1 MKTRD
6 NNLGALNKGV
16 ENRGNCNHGSWNE
29 GDFNV
34 GDCNHGDCNHGSQNK
49 GNGNYGNNNVG
60 DYNVGDGNIG
70 HDNLGSH
77 NIGICNVGEF
87 VMGIACNKEC
97 PIYIF
102 NKPSKMTLSE
112 LMESGAIGDIR
123 NGNLTKAVKS
133 IDTFDQE
140 VWDELMRNE
149 RNE

>member
-34 GDCNHGDCNHGSQNK
+34 GDCNHGSQNK
-49 GNGNYGNNNVG
+49 GNGNYGSNNVG
-60 DYNVGDGNIG
+60 DYNVGGGNIG

-77 NIGICNVGEF
+77 NIGLCNVGEF
-87 VMGIACNKEC
+87 VMGIACNEPC

-102 NKPSKMTLSE
+102 NKPSKISLKE
-112 LMESGAIGDIR
+112 LVESGAIGDIR

-149 RNE
+149 RKE

>member
-34 GDCNHGDCNHGSQNK
+34 GD
-49 GNGNYGNNNVG
+49 
-60 DYNVGDGNIG
+60 GNIG
-70 HDNLGSH
+70 HDNMGSH
-77 NIGICNVGEF
+77 NIGLCNVGEF

-97 PIYIF
+97 PVFIF
-102 NKPSKMTLSE
+102 NKPSKMTLRE

-149 RNE
+149 RKE